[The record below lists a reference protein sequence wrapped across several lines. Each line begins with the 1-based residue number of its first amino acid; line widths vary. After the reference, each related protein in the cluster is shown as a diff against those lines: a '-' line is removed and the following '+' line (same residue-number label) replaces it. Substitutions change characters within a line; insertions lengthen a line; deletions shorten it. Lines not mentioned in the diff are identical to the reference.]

1 MITAT
6 FATQPND
13 LCGSSAAC
21 LRSDIVRALMTPQ
34 EAIVEFAG
42 RTCYR
47 SVDKM
52 GHAPK
57 FLHARMAEGHQD
69 IFEHVWITAVL
80 IDDDDSVNL
89 IESHR
94 YAWVTRTENGQWCYV
109 SANMRVWLELARTIL
124 VARSVVARYLP
135 GMFVGHQSE
144 LPSPSAQVEIWY
156 KYGLGAVS
164 TPAPSARVEMPE
176 RIVSGRATVNLIGI
190 HHPQIQVGADV
201 ELHWAAT
208 FLLDGVSRALTH
220 QLVRHRLLSFSQESQ
235 RYVSLDKGGWYPI
248 VPSAIASKTQARQ
261 IVDETWRAIERG
273 YEQLREL
280 GIRKED
286 ARYLLP
292 NATSTTI
299 MVSGSIAAW
308 RDVFGQRC
316 APDAQWEIRDVANA
330 MKSML
335 IDLGVYRE

>member
-1 MITAT
+1 
-6 FATQPND
+6 
-13 LCGSSAAC
+13 
-21 LRSDIVRALMTPQ
+21 MTPQ

-57 FLHARMAEGHQD
+57 FLQARMTEGHQD

-135 GMFVGHQSE
+135 SMFVGHQSE
-144 LPSPSAQVEIWY
+144 LP
-156 KYGLGAVS
+156 
-164 TPAPSARVEMPE
+164 APSARMEMPE

-299 MVSGSIAAW
+299 MVSGSIAVW
-308 RDVFGQRC
+308 RDVFRQRC

-330 MKSML
+330 MKGML

>member
-135 GMFVGHQSE
+135 GMFTGYQAE
-144 LPSPSAQVEIWY
+144 L
-156 KYGLGAVS
+156 
-164 TPAPSARVEMPE
+164 PAPSARVEMPE

-299 MVSGSIAAW
+299 MVSGSIAVW
-308 RDVFGQRC
+308 RDVFRQRC
-316 APDAQWEIRDVANA
+316 APDAQWEIRDVAKE
-330 MKSML
+330 MKGML

>member
-1 MITAT
+1 
-6 FATQPND
+6 
-13 LCGSSAAC
+13 
-21 LRSDIVRALMTPQ
+21 MTPQ

-135 GMFVGHQSE
+135 SMFVGHQSE
-144 LPSPSAQVEIWY
+144 L
-156 KYGLGAVS
+156 
-164 TPAPSARVEMPE
+164 PAPSARVEMPE

-299 MVSGSIAAW
+299 MVSGSIAVW
-308 RDVFGQRC
+308 RDVFRQRC

-330 MKSML
+330 MKGML
-335 IDLGVYRE
+335 IDLGVYND

>member
-57 FLHARMAEGHQD
+57 FLQARMAEGHQD

-135 GMFVGHQSE
+135 GMFVGHQAE
-144 LPSPSAQVEIWY
+144 L
-156 KYGLGAVS
+156 
-164 TPAPSARVEMPE
+164 PAPSARVEMPE

-299 MVSGSIAAW
+299 MVSGSIAVW
-308 RDVFGQRC
+308 RDVFRQRC

-330 MKSML
+330 MKGML

>member
-57 FLHARMAEGHQD
+57 FLNARMAEGHQD

-135 GMFVGHQSE
+135 GMFVGHQAE
-144 LPSPSAQVEIWY
+144 L
-156 KYGLGAVS
+156 
-164 TPAPSARVEMPE
+164 PAPSARVEMPE

-261 IVDETWRAIERG
+261 IADETWRAIERG

-299 MVSGSIAAW
+299 MVSGSIAVW
-308 RDVFGQRC
+308 RDVFRQRC
-316 APDAQWEIRDVANA
+316 APDAQWEIRDVATA
-330 MKSML
+330 MKGML

>member
-13 LCGSSAAC
+13 LCGSSADC

-57 FLHARMAEGHQD
+57 FLQARMAEGHQD

-135 GMFVGHQSE
+135 GMFAGHPAE
-144 LPSPSAQVEIWY
+144 L
-156 KYGLGAVS
+156 
-164 TPAPSARVEMPE
+164 PAPSARVEMPE

-299 MVSGSIAAW
+299 MVSGSIAVW
-308 RDVFGQRC
+308 RDVFRQRC

>member
-135 GMFVGHQSE
+135 GMFVGHQAE
-144 LPSPSAQVEIWY
+144 L
-156 KYGLGAVS
+156 
-164 TPAPSARVEMPE
+164 PAPSARVEMPE

-299 MVSGSIAAW
+299 MVSGSIAVW
-308 RDVFGQRC
+308 RDVFRQRC
-316 APDAQWEIRDVANA
+316 APDAQWEIRDVATA

-335 IDLGVYRE
+335 IDLGVYND

>member
-94 YAWVTRTENGQWCYV
+94 YAWVTRTENGKWCYV

-135 GMFVGHQSE
+135 GMFSGY
-144 LPSPSAQVEIWY
+144 QVE
-156 KYGLGAVS
+156 L
-164 TPAPSARVEMPE
+164 PAPSARVEMPE

-335 IDLGVYRE
+335 IDLGVYHE

>member
-57 FLHARMAEGHQD
+57 FLNARMAEGHQD

-135 GMFVGHQSE
+135 GMFVGHQAE
-144 LPSPSAQVEIWY
+144 L
-156 KYGLGAVS
+156 
-164 TPAPSARVEMPE
+164 PAPSARVEMPE

-261 IVDETWRAIERG
+261 IADETWRAIERG

-299 MVSGSIAAW
+299 MVSGSIAVW
-308 RDVFGQRC
+308 RDVFRQRC

-330 MKSML
+330 MKGML

>member
-6 FATQPND
+6 FATQPID

-57 FLHARMAEGHQD
+57 FLPARMAEGHQD

-94 YAWVTRTENGQWCYV
+94 YAWVTRTENGKWCYV
-109 SANMRVWLELARTIL
+109 SANMRVWLELAGTIL

-135 GMFVGHQSE
+135 GMFVGY
-144 LPSPSAQVEIWY
+144 QVE
-156 KYGLGAVS
+156 L
-164 TPAPSARVEMPE
+164 PAPSARVEMPE

-248 VPSAIASKTQARQ
+248 VPSAIASKTQTRQ
-261 IVDETWRAIERG
+261 IVDETW
-273 YEQLREL
+273 L
-280 GIRKED
+280 
-286 ARYLLP
+286 
-292 NATSTTI
+292 
-299 MVSGSIAAW
+299 W
-308 RDVFGQRC
+308 RMG
-316 APDAQWEIRDVANA
+316 
-330 MKSML
+330 
-335 IDLGVYRE
+335 

>member
-57 FLHARMAEGHQD
+57 FLQARMAEGHQD

-135 GMFVGHQSE
+135 GMFTGYQAE
-144 LPSPSAQVEIWY
+144 L
-156 KYGLGAVS
+156 
-164 TPAPSARVEMPE
+164 PAPSARVEMPE

-299 MVSGSIAAW
+299 MVSGSIAVW
-308 RDVFGQRC
+308 RDVFRQRC

-335 IDLGVYRE
+335 IDLGVYND

>member
-94 YAWVTRTENGQWCYV
+94 YAWVTRTENGKWCYV
-109 SANMRVWLELARTIL
+109 SANMRVWLELARTIR
-124 VARSVVARYLP
+124 VARNVVARYLP
-135 GMFVGHQSE
+135 GMFVGY
-144 LPSPSAQVEIWY
+144 QVE
-156 KYGLGAVS
+156 LL
-164 TPAPSARVEMPE
+164 APSARVEMPE
-176 RIVSGRATVNLIGI
+176 RIALLCYMDLAHYDCNDISDIGRAAYMLYTV
-190 HHPQIQVGADV
+190 PPPPVV
-201 ELHWAAT
+201 
-208 FLLDGVSRALTH
+208 V
-220 QLVRHRLLSFSQESQ
+220 V
-235 RYVSLDKGGWYPI
+235 PI
-248 VPSAIASKTQARQ
+248 KLKTKTAGR
-261 IVDETWRAIERG
+261 
-273 YEQLREL
+273 
-280 GIRKED
+280 
-286 ARYLLP
+286 
-292 NATSTTI
+292 TS
-299 MVSGSIAAW
+299 
-308 RDVFGQRC
+308 
-316 APDAQWEIRDVANA
+316 
-330 MKSML
+330 
-335 IDLGVYRE
+335 

>member
-57 FLHARMAEGHQD
+57 FLHARMTEGHQD

-135 GMFVGHQSE
+135 GMFTGYQAE
-144 LPSPSAQVEIWY
+144 L
-156 KYGLGAVS
+156 
-164 TPAPSARVEMPE
+164 PAPSARVEMPE

-261 IVDETWRAIERG
+261 IADETWRAIERG

-335 IDLGVYRE
+335 IDLGVYND

>member
-52 GHAPK
+52 GHSPK
-57 FLHARMAEGHQD
+57 FLHARMAEGHRD

-94 YAWVTRTENGQWCYV
+94 YAWVTRTGNGQWCYV

-135 GMFVGHQSE
+135 GMFVGY
-144 LPSPSAQVEIWY
+144 QVE
-156 KYGLGAVS
+156 L
-164 TPAPSARVEMPE
+164 PAPSARVEMPE

-248 VPSAIASKTQARQ
+248 VPSAIASKTQTRQ

>member
-1 MITAT
+1 
-6 FATQPND
+6 
-13 LCGSSAAC
+13 
-21 LRSDIVRALMTPQ
+21 MT
-34 EAIVEFAG
+34 
-42 RTCYR
+42 
-47 SVDKM
+47 
-52 GHAPK
+52 
-57 FLHARMAEGHQD
+57 EGHQD

-144 LPSPSAQVEIWY
+144 LPSPSA
-156 KYGLGAVS
+156 
-164 TPAPSARVEMPE
+164 RVEMPE
-176 RIVSGRATVNLIGI
+176 RIVAGRATVNLIGI

>member
-57 FLHARMAEGHQD
+57 FLHARMAEGHRD
-69 IFEHVWITAVL
+69 IFEHVWLTAVL
-80 IDDDDSVNL
+80 TDDDDSVNL

-94 YAWVTRTENGQWCYV
+94 YAWVTRTGNGQWCYV
-109 SANMRVWLELARTIL
+109 SANMRVWLELAGTIL

-135 GMFVGHQSE
+135 GMFAGY
-144 LPSPSAQVEIWY
+144 QVE
-156 KYGLGAVS
+156 L
-164 TPAPSARVEMPE
+164 PAPSARVEMPE

>member
-135 GMFVGHQSE
+135 SMFVGHQAE
-144 LPSPSAQVEIWY
+144 L
-156 KYGLGAVS
+156 
-164 TPAPSARVEMPE
+164 PAPSARVEMPE

-190 HHPQIQVGADV
+190 HHPQIQVGADA

-299 MVSGSIAAW
+299 MVSGSIAVW
-308 RDVFGQRC
+308 RDVFRQRC

>member
-57 FLHARMAEGHQD
+57 FLQARMTEGHQD

-135 GMFVGHQSE
+135 SMFVGHQSE
-144 LPSPSAQVEIWY
+144 LP
-156 KYGLGAVS
+156 
-164 TPAPSARVEMPE
+164 APSARMEMPE

-299 MVSGSIAAW
+299 MVSGSIAVW
-308 RDVFGQRC
+308 RDVFRQRC

-330 MKSML
+330 MKGML

>member
-57 FLHARMAEGHQD
+57 FLHARMTEGHQD

-135 GMFVGHQSE
+135 GMFTGYQAE
-144 LPSPSAQVEIWY
+144 L
-156 KYGLGAVS
+156 
-164 TPAPSARVEMPE
+164 PAPSARVEMPE

-299 MVSGSIAAW
+299 MVSGSIAVW
-308 RDVFGQRC
+308 RDVFRQRC

>member
-21 LRSDIVRALMTPQ
+21 LRSDIVRALRTPQ

-135 GMFVGHQSE
+135 GMFVGYQVE
-144 LPSPSAQVEIWY
+144 LPS
-156 KYGLGAVS
+156 
-164 TPAPSARVEMPE
+164 PSARVEMPE

-335 IDLGVYRE
+335 IDLGVYHE

>member
-57 FLHARMAEGHQD
+57 FLHARMTEGHQD

-135 GMFVGHQSE
+135 GMFTGYQAE
-144 LPSPSAQVEIWY
+144 L
-156 KYGLGAVS
+156 
-164 TPAPSARVEMPE
+164 PAPSARVEMPE

-261 IVDETWRAIERG
+261 IADETWRAIERG

-299 MVSGSIAAW
+299 MVSGSIAVW
-308 RDVFGQRC
+308 RDVFRQRC

>member
-1 MITAT
+1 MIAAT

-13 LCGSSAAC
+13 LCGSSADC

-57 FLHARMAEGHQD
+57 FLQARMAEGHQD

-135 GMFVGHQSE
+135 GMFAGHPAE
-144 LPSPSAQVEIWY
+144 L
-156 KYGLGAVS
+156 
-164 TPAPSARVEMPE
+164 PAPSARVEMPE

-308 RDVFGQRC
+308 RDVFRQRC

>member
-57 FLHARMAEGHQD
+57 FLPARMAEGHQD

-94 YAWVTRTENGQWCYV
+94 YAWVTRTGNGQWCYV

-135 GMFVGHQSE
+135 GMFVGY
-144 LPSPSAQVEIWY
+144 QVE
-156 KYGLGAVS
+156 L
-164 TPAPSARVEMPE
+164 PAPSARVEMPE

-248 VPSAIASKTQARQ
+248 VPSAIASKTQTRQ

>member
-57 FLHARMAEGHQD
+57 FLQARMAEGHQD

-135 GMFVGHQSE
+135 GMFAGHPAE
-144 LPSPSAQVEIWY
+144 L
-156 KYGLGAVS
+156 
-164 TPAPSARVEMPE
+164 PAPSARVEMPE

-299 MVSGSIAAW
+299 MVSGSIAVW
-308 RDVFGQRC
+308 RDVFRQRC

>member
-57 FLHARMAEGHQD
+57 FLNARMAEGHQD

-135 GMFVGHQSE
+135 GMFVGHQAE
-144 LPSPSAQVEIWY
+144 L
-156 KYGLGAVS
+156 
-164 TPAPSARVEMPE
+164 PAPSARVEMPE

-190 HHPQIQVGADV
+190 HHPQIQVGADA

-299 MVSGSIAAW
+299 MVSGSIAVW
-308 RDVFGQRC
+308 RDVFRQRC
-316 APDAQWEIRDVANA
+316 APDAQWEIRDVAKE
-330 MKSML
+330 MKGML

>member
-94 YAWVTRTENGQWCYV
+94 YAWVTRTGNGQWCYV

-135 GMFVGHQSE
+135 GMFVGY
-144 LPSPSAQVEIWY
+144 QVE
-156 KYGLGAVS
+156 L
-164 TPAPSARVEMPE
+164 PAPSARVEMPE

-248 VPSAIASKTQARQ
+248 VPSAIASKTQTRQ

>member
-94 YAWVTRTENGQWCYV
+94 YAWVTRTGNGQWCYV

-135 GMFVGHQSE
+135 GMFVGY
-144 LPSPSAQVEIWY
+144 QVE
-156 KYGLGAVS
+156 LL
-164 TPAPSARVEMPE
+164 APSARVEMPE

>member
-57 FLHARMAEGHQD
+57 FLQARMAEGHQD

-135 GMFVGHQSE
+135 GMFTGYQAE
-144 LPSPSAQVEIWY
+144 L
-156 KYGLGAVS
+156 
-164 TPAPSARVEMPE
+164 PAPSARVEMPE

-248 VPSAIASKTQARQ
+248 VPSAIASQTQARQ

-299 MVSGSIAAW
+299 MVSGSIAVW
-308 RDVFGQRC
+308 RDVFRQRC
-316 APDAQWEIRDVANA
+316 APDAQWEIRDVATA

-335 IDLGVYRE
+335 IDLGVYND

>member
-144 LPSPSAQVEIWY
+144 LP
-156 KYGLGAVS
+156 
-164 TPAPSARVEMPE
+164 APSARVEMPE
-176 RIVSGRATVNLIGI
+176 RSVAGRATVNLIGI
-190 HHPQIQVGADV
+190 HHPQIQVEADV

>member
-57 FLHARMAEGHQD
+57 FLQARMAEGHQD

-135 GMFVGHQSE
+135 SMFVGHQSE
-144 LPSPSAQVEIWY
+144 L
-156 KYGLGAVS
+156 
-164 TPAPSARVEMPE
+164 PAPSARVEMPE

-190 HHPQIQVGADV
+190 HHPQIQVGADA

-261 IVDETWRAIERG
+261 IADETWRAIERG

-299 MVSGSIAAW
+299 MVSGSIAVW
-308 RDVFGQRC
+308 RDVFRQRC

>member
-1 MITAT
+1 
-6 FATQPND
+6 
-13 LCGSSAAC
+13 
-21 LRSDIVRALMTPQ
+21 MTPQ

-57 FLHARMAEGHQD
+57 FLHARMTEGHQD

-135 GMFVGHQSE
+135 GMFTGYQAE
-144 LPSPSAQVEIWY
+144 L
-156 KYGLGAVS
+156 
-164 TPAPSARVEMPE
+164 PAPSARVEMPE

-261 IVDETWRAIERG
+261 IADETWRAIERG

-299 MVSGSIAAW
+299 MVSGSIAVW
-308 RDVFGQRC
+308 RDVFRQRC

>member
-57 FLHARMAEGHQD
+57 FLPARMAEGHQD

-135 GMFVGHQSE
+135 GMFVGY
-144 LPSPSAQVEIWY
+144 QVE
-156 KYGLGAVS
+156 L
-164 TPAPSARVEMPE
+164 PAPSARVEMPE

-248 VPSAIASKTQARQ
+248 VPSAIASKTQTRQ

>member
-57 FLHARMAEGHQD
+57 FLQARMAEGHQD

-135 GMFVGHQSE
+135 SMFVGHQSE
-144 LPSPSAQVEIWY
+144 L
-156 KYGLGAVS
+156 
-164 TPAPSARVEMPE
+164 PAPSARVEMPE

-299 MVSGSIAAW
+299 MVSGSIAVW
-308 RDVFGQRC
+308 RDVFRQRC

-330 MKSML
+330 MKGML

>member
-57 FLHARMAEGHQD
+57 FLQARMAEGHQD

-135 GMFVGHQSE
+135 GMFVGHQAE
-144 LPSPSAQVEIWY
+144 L
-156 KYGLGAVS
+156 
-164 TPAPSARVEMPE
+164 PAPSARVEMPE

-299 MVSGSIAAW
+299 MVSGSIAVW
-308 RDVFGQRC
+308 RDVFRQRC

>member
-57 FLHARMAEGHQD
+57 FLHARMTEGHQD

-135 GMFVGHQSE
+135 GMFTGYQAE
-144 LPSPSAQVEIWY
+144 L
-156 KYGLGAVS
+156 
-164 TPAPSARVEMPE
+164 PAPSARVEMPE

-261 IVDETWRAIERG
+261 IADETWRAIERG

>member
-57 FLHARMAEGHQD
+57 FLQARMAEGHQD

-135 GMFVGHQSE
+135 GMFVGHQVE
-144 LPSPSAQVEIWY
+144 L
-156 KYGLGAVS
+156 
-164 TPAPSARVEMPE
+164 PAPSARVEMPE

-299 MVSGSIAAW
+299 MVSGSIAVW
-308 RDVFGQRC
+308 RDVFRQRC

-330 MKSML
+330 MKGML

>member
-135 GMFVGHQSE
+135 GMFSGY
-144 LPSPSAQVEIWY
+144 QVE
-156 KYGLGAVS
+156 L
-164 TPAPSARVEMPE
+164 PAPSARVEMPE

-335 IDLGVYRE
+335 IDLGVYHE

>member
-94 YAWVTRTENGQWCYV
+94 YAWVTRTGNGQWCYV

-135 GMFVGHQSE
+135 GMFSGY
-144 LPSPSAQVEIWY
+144 QVE
-156 KYGLGAVS
+156 L
-164 TPAPSARVEMPE
+164 PAPSARVEMPE